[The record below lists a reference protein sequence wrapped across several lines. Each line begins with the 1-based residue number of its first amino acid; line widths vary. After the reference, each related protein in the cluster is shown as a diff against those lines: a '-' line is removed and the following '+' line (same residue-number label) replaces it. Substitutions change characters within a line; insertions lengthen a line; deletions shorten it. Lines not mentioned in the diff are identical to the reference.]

1 MMECIISARTD
12 VGIVKDTN
20 QDAIALRIANMN
32 GEKVIFGILCDGM
45 GGLESGEVASSSL
58 VVAFTT
64 WFEQQFPIIVASGF
78 SESLLH
84 KQWKSLVVNSN
95 AKLMQYGK
103 ERGIQLGTTLV
114 AVLMYQNKYYAMN
127 IGDSRLYLIQ
137 NKVIQLTKDQTYVQR
152 EMDMGRM
159 TPEEAEVNENRNVL
173 LQCIGATELIYPD
186 YYSGDIIGEMVF
198 MLCSDGF
205 RHVVTEQEIYQ
216 YLNGSVN
223 NSQEQMEQNI
233 DMLINLNKGREEED
247 NITAGMIKVW

>member
-1 MMECIISARTD
+1 MECIIGAKTD

-20 QDAIALRIANMN
+20 QDAIALRIANIN

-58 VVAFTT
+58 IVAFIT
-64 WFEQQFPIIVASGF
+64 WFEGQLPIMLASGF
-78 SESLLH
+78 HEDLLH

-95 AKLMQYGK
+95 AKLMQYGR
-103 ERGIQLGTTLV
+103 ERGIHLGTTLV
-114 AVLMYQNKYYAMN
+114 AVLVYQGRYYVMN

-137 NKVIQLTKDQTYVQR
+137 DKVTQVTKDQTYVQR

-159 TPEEAEVNENRNVL
+159 TLEEAKESESRNVL

-186 YYSGDIIGEMVF
+186 YYAGDIIGETIFV
-198 MLCSDGF
+198 LCSDGF
-205 RHVVTEQEIYQ
+205 RHVVTEQELYQ

-223 NSQEQMEQNI
+223 HSSEQVEQNI
-233 DMLINLNKGREEED
+233 EMLIRLNKSRGEED